1 MKAVALPIANP
12 RDLEHHHSIGELTN
26 AETLI
31 LTLVGVALGISL
43 LLAIVCCCYCRLRA
57 EHEALSKDKMMG
69 GSLRRMWERFQNF
82 RQRRRERGSG
92 VQYSR
97 VPLSMAEDNNLD
109 DDLRT

>member
-1 MKAVALPIANP
+1 MALPISNP
-12 RDLEHHHSIGELTN
+12 RDLEHHHAIAELSRS
-26 AETLI
+26 ETLV
-31 LTLVGVALGISL
+31 LTLVGVSLGVTL
-43 LLAIVCCCYCRLRA
+43 LLAIVCCCYCRLKA

-97 VPLSMAEDNNLD
+97 VPLTMAEDRDLD
-109 DDLRT
+109 DDLRN